1 MKHKKGVRKTVG
13 EILDKLR
20 AFFQEPDGR
29 EGKETFT
36 ERVRES
42 KDKFSELV
50 RRLDKQARAI
60 YLGLVV
66 ALVVLAPW
74 VVGFFT
80 MISLAFDGMYS
91 LGFAVSQSP
100 LQYYVIGIFPG
111 LGLGGT
117 LFVIVLGLCIIML
130 TIIIRSPDLSP
141 IAETDERGVSYAV
154 DATYGSARWMSKKEA
169 QKVYCVGDIKDAT
182 GYILGQFT
190 TEGKEC
196 ISLPI
201 TAGGNQNFLVIGSP
215 GRGKTFSFGFN
226 ALLQTIVRGES
237 GVCVDPKGEL
247 CEKTYNLFKQRG
259 YEVKVYNM
267 VHPEKS
273 NAWNFAEEI
282 FDVNTGRMDF
292 SRLTAFVDIV
302 MTNTVDGEKEDG
314 FWGPGEH
321 NLFQAA
327 VAYNGWRYEQTYEE
341 NLNRAADQWEGQDLP
356 LITEE
361 EKEKLFN
368 IIRDESKN
376 LREKES
382 ALRLIMKSSTIVSD
396 EEIDTYI
403 RELKDA
409 SDPVTIDKIFGMF
422 VRYDLAEL
430 MRMFDDAQIP
440 TSHPAS
446 IAWSMFKHSD
456 SKIQPNFIQG
466 LSQRLKL
473 FANTDIVSM
482 SAHSDINFR
491 ALGDHKTMIF
501 CVISDKD
508 SSRKLLTSLFFSFL
522 FRDVSDAADELGAS
536 NRIPVNVMCDEFAN
550 IGHIPDFDRVIST
563 VRSRKIYLTIIIQ
576 SVEQLAKAYDE
587 HDQGTIIECCD
598 TVVFLGCNGE
608 ANAEFISKLSGEAT
622 IITNSIRDAK
632 NVSGMRGIA
641 QGYATSEGA
650 GKRPLITPDEAK
662 RLGIEEIL
670 IYHAGQQMLRAKR
683 CGYIY
688 HPLFKAGLPEPAPLA
703 KFPRTE
709 EVYGQYDSIFSEY
722 SDADLKNQKIWNAVN
737 ARILGTGQQKA
748 KGQAEGTPEVEKSTS
763 VPPSEKKA
771 PKPPASTATK
781 TQPQRPKS
789 TTGDKQTVTYTPR
802 PSPYAETSQ
811 QQGAK
816 ASVQSGGQKRK
827 STSSTRPIH
836 DKTSQNGLTGLMNTF
851 NTNT

>member
-1 MKHKKGVRKTVG
+1 MIG
-13 EILDKLR
+13 EILDKIR
-20 AFFQEPDGR
+20 GFFSDSEE
-29 EGKETFT
+29 EGGLSFA
-36 ERVRES
+36 ERMRS
-42 KDKFSELV
+42 SRDKFGELV
-50 RRLDKQARAI
+50 QRLDKQARAI
-60 YLGLVV
+60 YCGVLIALLV
-66 ALVVLAPW
+66 LTPW
-74 VVGFFT
+74 LVGFFK
-80 MISLAFDGMYS
+80 MISLAFEGMYS

-100 LQYYVIGIFPG
+100 AQYFVIGIFPG
-111 LGLGGT
+111 LGLGST
-117 LFVIVLGLCIIML
+117 LFVYVLGVCIMML
-130 TIIIRSPDLSP
+130 TIIVRSPDLSP
-141 IAETDERGVSYAV
+141 IAEIDERGVSYAV
-154 DATYGSARWMSKKEA
+154 DATYGSARWMSKQEA
-169 QKVYCVGDIKDAT
+169 SQVYCVSDIKDAT

-190 TEGKEC
+190 TDGKEC

-201 TAGGNQNFLVIGSP
+201 TSGGNQNFLVIGSP

-226 ALLQTIVRGES
+226 AIFQAMKRGES
-237 GVCVDPKGEL
+237 VVCVDPKGEL
-247 CEKTYNLFKQRG
+247 CEKSFNLFKQRG

-267 VHPEKS
+267 VRPEKS
-273 NAWNFAEEI
+273 NAWNFTEEI

-341 NLNRAADQWEGQDLP
+341 NLNRAADQWEAQDLP
-356 LITEE
+356 LISAE
-361 EKEKLFN
+361 EKERLFY
-368 IIRDESKN
+368 IVRDQNKN
-376 LREKES
+376 LREKET
-382 ALRLIMKSSTIVSD
+382 ALRLIMKSSNIVSD
-396 EEIDTYI
+396 EEAKVYI

-409 SDPVTIDKIFGMF
+409 SDPVTIDKVFGMF
-422 VRYDLAEL
+422 VRYDLAAL
-430 MRMFDDAQIP
+430 MKMFDDAQIP

-456 SKIQPNFIQG
+456 AKIQPNFIQG

-491 ALGDHKTMIF
+491 ELGDRKTIIY

-522 FRDVSDAADELGAS
+522 FRDVSDAADELGAH

-598 TVVFLGCNGE
+598 TVIFLGCNGD
-608 ANAEFISKLSGEAT
+608 ANAEFVSKLSGEAT
-622 IITNSIRDAK
+622 IITNSVRDAK
-632 NVSGMRGIA
+632 TISGMRGLA

-688 HPLFKAGLPEPAPLA
+688 HPYFKSGLPEPAPLA
-703 KFPRTE
+703 KFPTTKE
-709 EVYGQYDSIFSEY
+709 IYGSYHSIFEEY
-722 SDADLKNQKIWNAVN
+722 SDADLKNQKIWNTVN
-737 ARILGTGQQKA
+737 SRIMVSRQGGGKDVA
-748 KGQAEGTPEVEKSTS
+748 NKPNQATS
-763 VPPSEKKA
+763 KNKVA
-771 PKPPASTATK
+771 L
-781 TQPQRPKS
+781 PKS
-789 TTGDKQTVTYTPR
+789 VRTSNTLTRAVTHTSHT
-802 PSPYAETSQ
+802 SPYETAATTPVRSHKE
-811 QQGAK
+811 A
-816 ASVQSGGQKRK
+816 QKEK
-827 STSSTRPIH
+827 PIH
-836 DKTSQNGLTGLMNTF
+836 DKTSQNGLVGIGDTF
-851 NTNT
+851 NSHMV

>member
-1 MKHKKGVRKTVG
+1 MDDIF
-13 EILDKLR
+13 EKLR
-20 AFFQEPDGR
+20 IFFSDPSESEKKKTLKDR
-29 EGKETFT
+29 IDDYKE
-36 ERVRES
+36 R
-42 KDKFSELV
+42 FSELV
-50 RRLDKQARAI
+50 RKLDKQARAI

-66 ALVVLAPW
+66 ALVILTPW
-74 VVGFFT
+74 TVGFFT
-80 MISLAFDGMYS
+80 MISLAFEDKYS

-117 LFVIVLGLCIIML
+117 LFAIILGLCIIML
-130 TIIIRSPDLSP
+130 TIIIRSPELSP
-141 IAETDERGVSYAV
+141 IAETDERGVNYAV

-169 QKVYCVGDIKDAT
+169 EKVYCVGDIKNAT

-215 GRGKTFSFGFN
+215 GRGKTFSFGLN

-237 GVCVDPKGEL
+237 GVSVDPKGEL
-247 CEKTYNLFKQRG
+247 CEKTYNLFKRYG

-282 FDVNTGRMDF
+282 FDVNTGRMDY
-292 SRLTAFVDIV
+292 SRLTAFVEIV

-361 EKEKLFN
+361 EKEKLFD
-368 IIRDESKN
+368 IIRDKSKN

-382 ALRLIMKSSTIVSD
+382 ALRLIMKSSTIVTD
-396 EEIDTYI
+396 EETNTYI
-403 RELKDA
+403 RELKEA

-456 SKIQPNFIQG
+456 AKIQPNFIQG

-522 FRDVSDAADELGAS
+522 FRDVSDAADELGAG

-576 SVEQLAKAYDE
+576 SVEQIAKAYDE

-598 TVVFLGCNGE
+598 TVVFLGCNGD

-622 IITNSIRDAK
+622 IITNSIRDSK
-632 NVSGMRGIA
+632 NISGMRGLA

-688 HPLFKAGLPEPAPLA
+688 HPLYKAGLPEPAPLA

-709 EVYGQYDSIFSEY
+709 EVYGPYDSIFSEY
-722 SDADLKNQKIWNAVN
+722 SDADLKSRKIWNAVN
-737 ARILGTGQQKA
+737 ARIAGNTASKPKPAQTDSADEEKEPIPQHTSA
-748 KGQAEGTPEVEKSTS
+748 KPLPPMPTPRTE
-763 VPPSEKKA
+763 PPS
-771 PKPPASTATK
+771 
-781 TQPQRPKS
+781 QRPKS
-789 TTGDKQTVTYTPR
+789 AKADKQKVAYPQRT
-802 PSPYAETSQ
+802 SPYANTQNGGTPEKAD
-811 QQGAK
+811 GRKAK
-816 ASVQSGGQKRK
+816 PDKRP
-827 STSSTRPIH
+827 RPTH
-836 DKTSQNGLTGLMNTF
+836 DKTAQNSLTGIANTF
-851 NTNT
+851 NSNT

>member
-1 MKHKKGVRKTVG
+1 MIGD
-13 EILDKLR
+13 ILSKLR
-20 AFFQEPDGR
+20 AFFSEPPDQEGSLSFSQR
-29 EGKETFT
+29 TK
-36 ERVRES
+36 ES
-42 KDKFSELV
+42 KDKFIELV
-50 RRLDKQARAI
+50 KRLDKQTKAI
-60 YLGLVV
+60 YMGIAIAVFLLT
-66 ALVVLAPW
+66 PW
-74 VVGFFT
+74 LVGFFT
-80 MISLAFDGMYS
+80 MISLALEGRYS
-91 LGFAVSQSP
+91 FAFASSQSP
-100 LQYYVIGIFPG
+100 LQYIIIGIFPG
-111 LGLGGT
+111 LGLGST
-117 LFVIVLGLCIIML
+117 LFVYLLGACLIML
-130 TIIIRSPDLSP
+130 TIIIRSPDLSQ

-154 DATYGSARWMSKKEA
+154 NATYGSARWMSKKEA
-169 QKVYCVGDIKDAT
+169 AQVYCVGDIKDAT

-201 TAGGNQNFLVIGSP
+201 TSGGNQNFLVIGSP

-226 ALLQTIVRGES
+226 AIFQAIVRGES
-237 GVCVDPKGEL
+237 VVCVDPKGEL
-247 CEKTYNLFKQRG
+247 CEKSYNLFKQRG
-259 YEVKVYNM
+259 YDVKVYNM

-327 VAYNGWRYEQTYEE
+327 VAYNGWKYEQTYEE
-341 NLNRAADQWEGQDLP
+341 NLNRSADQWEEQDLP
-356 LITEE
+356 LITREE
-361 EKEKLFN
+361 RDKLFA
-368 IIRDESKN
+368 IIRNKGKN

-382 ALRLIMKSSTIVSD
+382 ALRLIMKSSNIVSD
-396 EEIDTYI
+396 EEIDVYI
-403 RELKDA
+403 SELKEA

-430 MRMFDDAQIP
+430 MKMFNDAQIP

-456 SKIQPNFIQG
+456 AKIQPNFIQG

-482 SAHSDINFR
+482 SAHTDINFR
-491 ALGDHKTMIF
+491 SLGDRKTVIF

-522 FRDVSDAADELGAS
+522 FRDVSDAADELGAN

-598 TVVFLGCNGE
+598 TVIFLGCNGD
-608 ANAEFISKLSGEAT
+608 ANAEFISNLSGGAT
-622 IITNSIRDAK
+622 VITNSIRDAK
-632 NVSGMRGIA
+632 NVSGMRGLA

-662 RLGIEEIL
+662 RLDIEEIL

-688 HPLFKAGLPEPAPLA
+688 HPFYKAGLPEPAPLA
-703 KFPRTE
+703 KFPTTE
-709 EVYGQYDSIFSEY
+709 EFYGPYHSIFEDY
-722 SDADLKNQKIWNAVN
+722 SDGDLQ
-737 ARILGTGQQKA
+737 QQKVWNTINSRIMSTQPSGRAA
-748 KGQAEGTPEVEKSTS
+748 KGQSKAVEPEEQDAPAMARDSAKGPMEGLKNTEKAERQEPAKRRPE
-763 VPPSEKKA
+763 PPTGKGH
-771 PKPPASTATK
+771 
-781 TQPQRPKS
+781 TQ
-789 TTGDKQTVTYTPR
+789 TYARR
-802 PSPYAETSQ
+802 PSPYASSTTTEGATTASS
-811 QQGAK
+811 QGAK
-816 ASVQSGGQKRK
+816 PAKK
-827 STSSTRPIH
+827 KAKTKPIR
-836 DKTSQNGLTGLMNTF
+836 DKTSQNSLTGISDTF
-851 NTNT
+851 NTNI